1 MVAALAPRFAQSPAE
16 AAVTPLPKLFTHVA
30 KSVAPLSQAIWAFPS
45 RSRILCTDP
54 VHYGPSLTAL
64 QPRLVHQFFG
74 YATASTTRRVDATG
88 NIASRLPQNEQ
99 LELRATGPAELRR
112 FGLSMFRSPRLHERA
127 TTPHPPHAL
136 SFLR

>member
-54 VHYGPSLTAL
+54 VHYGPSLTLL
-64 QPRLVHQFFG
+64 QPRLVHQFSV
-74 YATASTTRRVDATG
+74 TQQ
-88 NIASRLPQNEQ
+88 LPPLGAWTPRET
-99 LELRATGPAELRR
+99 LRQGCRKTNNWNC
-112 FGLSMFRSPRLHERA
+112 
-127 TTPHPPHAL
+127 
-136 SFLR
+136 